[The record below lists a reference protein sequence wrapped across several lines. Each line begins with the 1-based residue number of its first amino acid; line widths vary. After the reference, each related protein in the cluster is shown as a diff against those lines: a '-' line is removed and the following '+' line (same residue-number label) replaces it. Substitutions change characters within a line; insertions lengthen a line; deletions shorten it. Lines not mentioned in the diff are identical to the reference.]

1 MQTYSK
7 PALSFEQQIELL
19 KNRGLSISDEERAKR
34 HLSNVSYYRLSAYM
48 LPYKIMQPNGIV
60 TDYFIKGTIWDDIWN
75 LYKFDRKLRLLVFDA
90 IERIEISLRT
100 QIIYQLSHKYGPH
113 WQNDNNI
120 FKTTVNSKT
129 GKIYSVYNDIQT
141 HITEQLNANRKIQF
155 IDHYLKKYNNPQ
167 TPPSWMS
174 IELLYFS
181 ELSKICQGLSNIQDI
196 KDIAAYFGIHN
207 ENIFCS
213 WLHTI
218 NYVRNICAHH
228 SRLWNHIFAIQPA
241 KYKNPKSGKIWLS
254 KTEVETIKSSRL
266 YYFLCIILYMLQTIN
281 PDTKFRKHI
290 KDLLDEYPNVNVHNM
305 GFPTNWQEHPL
316 WKNKFNK

>member
-19 KNRGLSISDEERAKR
+19 KNRGLGISDEERAKR

-120 FKTTVNSKT
+120 FKTTANSKT

-228 SRLWNHIFAIQPA
+228 SRL
-241 KYKNPKSGKIWLS
+241 
-254 KTEVETIKSSRL
+254 
-266 YYFLCIILYMLQTIN
+266 
-281 PDTKFRKHI
+281 
-290 KDLLDEYPNVNVHNM
+290 
-305 GFPTNWQEHPL
+305 
-316 WKNKFNK
+316 

>member
-120 FKTTVNSKT
+120 FKTTANSKT
-129 GKIYSVYNDIQT
+129 GKIYSVY
-141 HITEQLNANRKIQF
+141 
-155 IDHYLKKYNNPQ
+155 
-167 TPPSWMS
+167 S
-174 IELLYFS
+174 I
-181 ELSKICQGLSNIQDI
+181 IR
-196 KDIAAYFGIHN
+196 A
-207 ENIFCS
+207 
-213 WLHTI
+213 
-218 NYVRNICAHH
+218 
-228 SRLWNHIFAIQPA
+228 
-241 KYKNPKSGKIWLS
+241 
-254 KTEVETIKSSRL
+254 
-266 YYFLCIILYMLQTIN
+266 
-281 PDTKFRKHI
+281 
-290 KDLLDEYPNVNVHNM
+290 
-305 GFPTNWQEHPL
+305 
-316 WKNKFNK
+316 

>member
-1 MQTYSK
+1 
-7 PALSFEQQIELL
+7 
-19 KNRGLSISDEERAKR
+19 
-34 HLSNVSYYRLSAYM
+34 
-48 LPYKIMQPNGIV
+48 MQPNGIV

-120 FKTTVNSKT
+120 FKTTANSKT

-174 IELLYFS
+174 VELLYFS
-181 ELSKICQGLSNIQDI
+181 ELSKI
-196 KDIAAYFGIHN
+196 
-207 ENIFCS
+207 
-213 WLHTI
+213 
-218 NYVRNICAHH
+218 
-228 SRLWNHIFAIQPA
+228 
-241 KYKNPKSGKIWLS
+241 
-254 KTEVETIKSSRL
+254 
-266 YYFLCIILYMLQTIN
+266 
-281 PDTKFRKHI
+281 
-290 KDLLDEYPNVNVHNM
+290 NVHNM

>member
-19 KNRGLSISDEERAKR
+19 KNRGLGISDEERAKR

-120 FKTTVNSKT
+120 FKTTANSKT

-181 ELSKICQGLSNIQDI
+181 ELSKICPGLSNIQDI
-196 KDIAAYFGIHN
+196 KDIAA
-207 ENIFCS
+207 
-213 WLHTI
+213 
-218 NYVRNICAHH
+218 
-228 SRLWNHIFAIQPA
+228 
-241 KYKNPKSGKIWLS
+241 
-254 KTEVETIKSSRL
+254 
-266 YYFLCIILYMLQTIN
+266 
-281 PDTKFRKHI
+281 
-290 KDLLDEYPNVNVHNM
+290 
-305 GFPTNWQEHPL
+305 
-316 WKNKFNK
+316 